1 METDR
6 SRWAG
11 RNSAKAA
18 VRDRVWSRLVETEA
32 NVGPAYDRIPNF
44 VGADAAAKRLSE
56 LEQWKRARVVKC
68 NPRPAADPGAP
79 QGAL

>member
-1 METDR
+1 MSESAH

-18 VRDRVWSRLVETEA
+18 VRDRVWERLVETGV
-32 NVGPAYDRIPNF
+32 NVGPAFDRIPNF

-56 LEQWKRARVVKC
+56 LEPGSGRASSSAIPTRRRSRC
-68 NPRPAADPGAP
+68 G
-79 QGAL
+79 